1 MDALEIDRI
10 KAGMQYES
18 TRGGPPD
25 DFPELPEIPAGRYV
39 DPEFYELER
48 QALWRRSW
56 VYAIHADE
64 VPEIGSYLKWDRL
77 GDPLF
82 FVRGDDNKIRCFYNT
97 CRHRG
102 APVVTEEKGKGRGM
116 VCGYHGWT
124 YNLKGDLINLRD
136 KRDFVGLDLKC
147 KSLIEVRCENFGNWH
162 FINMDKNA
170 GPLMEYLAPV
180 VPDLSEFQPQNLR
193 LADRHGVVVE
203 CNVKVLLD
211 AFLEVYHL
219 KSIHQ
224 NTVDRFL
231 DHRGSFMTLWPGG
244 HSRMVT
250 PNRRP
255 GWQDPG
261 TKGLPDIPTVGE
273 IARTANVSINV
284 YPNIVVPPAPTGM
297 PFIVF
302 WPIDIRRMYIEV
314 CWFSPDWGDG
324 PRPEIWET
332 RISNFDRI
340 LEEDTQFADSIQ
352 KSVESG
358 GFTGISLNYQERR
371 IYHWHEELDRRIGDA
386 VPDHLRVAQVL
397 GKFIEAVKAA

>member
-1 MDALEIDRI
+1 
-10 KAGMQYES
+10 
-18 TRGGPPD
+18 
-25 DFPELPEIPAGRYV
+25 
-39 DPEFYELER
+39 
-48 QALWRRSW
+48 
-56 VYAIHADE
+56 
-64 VPEIGSYLKWDRL
+64 
-77 GDPLF
+77 
-82 FVRGDDNKIRCFYNT
+82 
-97 CRHRG
+97 
-102 APVVTEEKGKGRGM
+102 
-116 VCGYHGWT
+116 
-124 YNLKGDLINLRD
+124 
-136 KRDFVGLDLKC
+136 
-147 KSLIEVRCENFGNWH
+147 
-162 FINMDKNA
+162 
-170 GPLMEYLAPV
+170 
-180 VPDLSEFQPQNLR
+180 
-193 LADRHGVVVE
+193 
-203 CNVKVLLD
+203 
-211 AFLEVYHL
+211 
-219 KSIHQ
+219 
-224 NTVDRFL
+224 
-231 DHRGSFMTLWPGG
+231 MTLWPGG

-273 IARTANVSINV
+273 IPRTANVSINV

-324 PRPEIWET
+324 PRPDIWET

-386 VPDHLRVAQVL
+386 VPEHLRVAQVL
-397 GKFIEAVKAA
+397 GKFIEAV